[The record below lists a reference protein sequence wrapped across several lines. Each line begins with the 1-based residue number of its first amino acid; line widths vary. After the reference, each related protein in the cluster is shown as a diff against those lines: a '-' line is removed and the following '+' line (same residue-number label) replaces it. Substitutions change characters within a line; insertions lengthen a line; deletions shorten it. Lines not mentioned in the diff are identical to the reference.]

1 MSESDVSEIMSAVL
15 LEFPL
20 KLIDVTAPRWLQ
32 ALSRDNGIIKELIGR
47 ECTIDGDGIY
57 GHSCTILDADDEW
70 VKLIVH
76 EKKSDSTMIVR
87 LDNIDSI
94 TLD

>member
-1 MSESDVSEIMSAVL
+1 MSSVFKDMDQDDRLDALERKVKKLERNANGGSKMS
-15 LEFPL
+15 
-20 KLIDVTAPRWLQ
+20 
-32 ALSRDNGIIKELIGR
+32 GIIKDLIGM
-47 ECTIDGDGIY
+47 ECTIDGDGFF
-57 GHSCTILDADDEW
+57 STRCTILDVDDEW

>member
-1 MSESDVSEIMSAVL
+1 MSSVFKDMDQDDRFDTLERKVKKLERNVNGGSKMS
-15 LEFPL
+15 
-20 KLIDVTAPRWLQ
+20 
-32 ALSRDNGIIKELIGR
+32 GIIKDLIGM

>member
-1 MSESDVSEIMSAVL
+1 MSSVFKDMDQDDRLNTLERKVKKLERNVNGGSKMS
-15 LEFPL
+15 
-20 KLIDVTAPRWLQ
+20 
-32 ALSRDNGIIKELIGR
+32 GIIKDLIGR
-47 ECTIDGDGIY
+47 ECTIDGDGY
-57 GHSCTILDADDEW
+57 YNTRCTVLDADDEW
-70 VKLIVH
+70 VKLIIH

>member
-1 MSESDVSEIMSAVL
+1 MSSIFKDMDQDDRLDTMERKVKKLERNANGGSKMS
-15 LEFPL
+15 
-20 KLIDVTAPRWLQ
+20 
-32 ALSRDNGIIKELIGR
+32 GIIKDLIGM
-47 ECTIDGDGIY
+47 ECNIDGDGFF
-57 GHSCTILDADDEW
+57 STRCTILDVDDEW

-76 EKKSDSTMIVR
+76 EKKKDSTMIVR

>member
-1 MSESDVSEIMSAVL
+1 MSSVFKDMDQDDRLNTLERKVKKLERNVNGGSKMS
-15 LEFPL
+15 
-20 KLIDVTAPRWLQ
+20 
-32 ALSRDNGIIKELIGR
+32 GIIKDLIGM

-70 VKLIVH
+70 VNLIVH

>member
-1 MSESDVSEIMSAVL
+1 MSSVFKDMDQDDRLDALERKVKKLERNANGGSKMS
-15 LEFPL
+15 
-20 KLIDVTAPRWLQ
+20 
-32 ALSRDNGIIKELIGR
+32 GIIKELIGR
-47 ECTIDGDGIY
+47 ECTIDGNELY
-57 GHSCTILDADDEW
+57 GPSCTILDVDDEW

>member
-1 MSESDVSEIMSAVL
+1 MSSVFKDMDQDDRLNTLERKVKKLERNVNGGSKMS
-15 LEFPL
+15 
-20 KLIDVTAPRWLQ
+20 
-32 ALSRDNGIIKELIGR
+32 GIIKDLIGM
-47 ECTIDGDGIY
+47 ECTIDGDGY
-57 GHSCTILDADDEW
+57 YNTGCTVLDADDEW
-70 VKLIVH
+70 VKLIIH

>member
-1 MSESDVSEIMSAVL
+1 MSSIFKDMDQDDRLDTIERKVKKLERNANGGSKMS
-15 LEFPL
+15 
-20 KLIDVTAPRWLQ
+20 
-32 ALSRDNGIIKELIGR
+32 GIIKDLIGM
-47 ECTIDGDGIY
+47 ECTIDGDGFF
-57 GHSCTILDADDEW
+57 STRCTILDVDDEW

-76 EKKSDSTMIVR
+76 EKKKDSTMIVR

>member
-1 MSESDVSEIMSAVL
+1 MSSVFKDMDQDDRLDALERKVKKLERTANGGSKMS
-15 LEFPL
+15 
-20 KLIDVTAPRWLQ
+20 
-32 ALSRDNGIIKELIGR
+32 GIIKDLIGM
-47 ECTIDGDGIY
+47 ECTIDGDGFF
-57 GHSCTILDADDEW
+57 STRCTILDVDDEW

-76 EKKSDSTMIVR
+76 EKKTDTTKIIR

>member
-1 MSESDVSEIMSAVL
+1 MSSVFKDMDQDDRLDALERKVKKLERNANGGSKMS
-15 LEFPL
+15 
-20 KLIDVTAPRWLQ
+20 
-32 ALSRDNGIIKELIGR
+32 GIIKDLIGR
-47 ECTIDGDGIY
+47 ECTSDGDGIY

>member
-1 MSESDVSEIMSAVL
+1 MSSIFKDMDQDDRFDTMERKVKKLERNANGGSKMS
-15 LEFPL
+15 
-20 KLIDVTAPRWLQ
+20 
-32 ALSRDNGIIKELIGR
+32 GIIKDLIGM
-47 ECTIDGDGIY
+47 ECTIDGDGFF
-57 GHSCTILDADDEW
+57 STRCTILDVDDEW

-76 EKKSDSTMIVR
+76 EKKKDSTMIVR

>member
-1 MSESDVSEIMSAVL
+1 MSSVFKDMDQDDRLDALERKVKKLERNVNGGSKMS
-15 LEFPL
+15 
-20 KLIDVTAPRWLQ
+20 
-32 ALSRDNGIIKELIGR
+32 GIIKDLIGM

-57 GHSCTILDADDEW
+57 GHSCTILDVDDEW

>member
-1 MSESDVSEIMSAVL
+1 MSSIFKDMDQDDRLDTMERKVKKLERNSNGGSKMS
-15 LEFPL
+15 
-20 KLIDVTAPRWLQ
+20 
-32 ALSRDNGIIKELIGR
+32 GIIKDLIGM
-47 ECTIDGDGIY
+47 ECTIDGDGFF
-57 GHSCTILDADDEW
+57 STRCTILDVDDEW

-76 EKKSDSTMIVR
+76 EKKKDSTMIVR

>member
-1 MSESDVSEIMSAVL
+1 MSSVFKDMDQDDRLDALERKVKKLERNANGGSKMS
-15 LEFPL
+15 
-20 KLIDVTAPRWLQ
+20 
-32 ALSRDNGIIKELIGR
+32 GIIKELIGR
-47 ECTIDGDGIY
+47 ECTIDGDGFF
-57 GHSCTILDADDEW
+57 STRCTILDVDDEW

>member
-1 MSESDVSEIMSAVL
+1 MSSVFKDMDQDDRLDALERKVKKLERNANGGSKMS
-15 LEFPL
+15 
-20 KLIDVTAPRWLQ
+20 
-32 ALSRDNGIIKELIGR
+32 GIIKDLIGR

-57 GHSCTILDADDEW
+57 GHSCTILDAEW

-76 EKKSDSTMIVR
+76 ENKSDSTMIVR

>member
-1 MSESDVSEIMSAVL
+1 MNSVFKDMDQDDRLDALERKVKKLERNVNGGSKMS
-15 LEFPL
+15 
-20 KLIDVTAPRWLQ
+20 
-32 ALSRDNGIIKELIGR
+32 GIIKELIGR

>member
-1 MSESDVSEIMSAVL
+1 MSSVFKDMDQDDRLDALERKVKKLERNVNGGNKMS
-15 LEFPL
+15 
-20 KLIDVTAPRWLQ
+20 
-32 ALSRDNGIIKELIGR
+32 GIIKDLIGM